1 MSGAASLAAAKRRR
15 SKVEA
20 TRHSQGNGN
29 QVQVNN
35 SGATNN
41 RPQLNTQQSF
51 QYIWQRLMQCE
62 QQVLNNT
69 VVENTA
75 TNTALSQSLQTSGQN
90 VKIGSNY
97 DDREIRGEIVTI
109 QQNVASVQRSIDL
122 LVKNKNSI
130 PNTGN
135 EGSSNTNQYIEVSQF
150 NTVMSKVGAD
160 MEAITNKVSQLNEYL
175 IAVQNNNIVL
185 KNEIARL
192 ESQIGDNSSTGGLIL
207 NVNDMEV
214 DTTLDAEGNHNHEDE
229 SEGEDDEDK
238 SENEDE
244 EEGENV
250 TSTTTSD
257 VLDKLKTLN
266 SSDIKAEVAKE
277 LASHNDDNV
286 GGNTDKDV
294 SVETSE

>member
-20 TRHSQGNGN
+20 VKNSQGNRA
-29 QVQVNN
+29 QANN
-35 SGATNN
+35 SVVTDN

-69 VVENTA
+69 RLVENIATSTA
-75 TNTALSQSLQTSGQN
+75 VSQSLNSSGQN

-97 DDREIRGEIVTI
+97 DDREIRTEMAAI

-122 LVKNKNSI
+122 LANNKNSVS
-130 PNTGN
+130 NTGN
-135 EGSSNTNQYIEVSQF
+135 EGNSNTNQYIEVSQF
-150 NTVMSKVGAD
+150 NDVMSKVGAD
-160 MEAITNKVSQLNEYL
+160 MESITNKVSQLNEYL

-192 ESQIGDNSSTGGLIL
+192 EGVIGESSSTGGLML
-207 NVNDMEV
+207 EV
-214 DTTLDAEGNHNHEDE
+214 DEIE
-229 SEGEDDEDK
+229 SSNQNEEDDDGSDNDDVEED
-238 SENEDE
+238 NT
-244 EEGENV
+244 EGA
-250 TSTTTSD
+250 STAD

-266 SSDIKAEVAKE
+266 STEIKAEVAKE
-277 LASHNDDNV
+277 LASHNTSDEVENSS
-286 GGNTDKDV
+286 NTDEKEE
-294 SVETSE
+294 SA